1 MGNNCAHHGPR
12 RGTSCCVEHPRVYEP
27 SLVETKLSHGEYD
40 WDKST
45 EDNHAVTHFTGIHA
59 DIRPLL
65 DYTYHRKYSIE
76 RVRLQD
82 RLIDNLCNP
91 VAKTAEP
98 DMLPW
103 VIFTAGAMGAGKGY
117 VARWM
122 KEQGYFP
129 LDSFVVVDPDQIRQ
143 MLPEWELYV
152 DKKPDRAGEL
162 TQKEAGCI
170 AEILGYRALRQRLN
184 VVFDGSLRNAEWYM
198 EFFGQLRVQFPGIR
212 IMILHITADIEQVL
226 KNADDRAKETGRKV
240 PEHILRASALTVP
253 LSVKALAPYA
263 DFVCRIENRAG
274 QAPLLKREEGA
285 PYPAK
290 SVQMTWKTFQN
301 LWSPVDIDGDGE
313 LNSDELNIAIETG
326 ILTEAVVR
334 SLDTNCD
341 GHICRN
347 EFELAKVTAQ
357 KSGTK
362 TYRLLA
368 GCLVC
373 LFELFLLR
381 PHRLQPMRPSDQRLA
396 PLRCPTLPPH

>member
-1 MGNNCAHHGPR
+1 
-12 RGTSCCVEHPRVYEP
+12 
-27 SLVETKLSHGEYD
+27 
-40 WDKST
+40 
-45 EDNHAVTHFTGIHA
+45 
-59 DIRPLL
+59 
-65 DYTYHRKYSIE
+65 
-76 RVRLQD
+76 
-82 RLIDNLCNP
+82 
-91 VAKTAEP
+91 
-98 DMLPW
+98 
-103 VIFTAGAMGAGKGY
+103 
-117 VARWM
+117 M

-152 DKKPDRAGEL
+152 DKNPDRAGEL

-184 VVFDGSLRNAEWYM
+184 VVFDRSLRNAEWYM

-274 QAPLLKREEGA
+274 QAPLLKREDGA

-347 EFELAKVTAQ
+347 EFELAKATAQ

-362 TYRLLA
+362 TYR
-368 GCLVC
+368 
-373 LFELFLLR
+373 
-381 PHRLQPMRPSDQRLA
+381 
-396 PLRCPTLPPH
+396 